1 MAPSLGRGILS
12 PAVGETKALSTC
24 MVASGPRA
32 VKKEARVQSKLPA
45 FMAVSLGTAP
55 WSSSLPVDRSATG
68 SVLSAGVLA

>member
-1 MAPSLGRGILS
+1 M
-12 PAVGETKALSTC
+12 T
-24 MVASGPRA
+24 
-32 VKKEARVQSKLPA
+32 SKLPA